1 MGFRTV
7 RINNRCKLELSINY
21 LVCRNEK
28 ETRINIDE
36 ISTLIIGSTEVSIT
50 TALLSALMEKNVN
63 VIFCDSKY
71 QPQGQLMSL
80 RGTTD
85 TYKKIKIQISW
96 SKDIKRV
103 IWQGI
108 IKQKI
113 LNQARNLKDKDLDNY
128 NKLVEF
134 ANLVEI
140 DDRTNREGHA
150 AKVYFNSL
158 FSPSFVRHDTS
169 PINKYLDYGYSIILS
184 CISREIKSFGY
195 LTELGIH
202 HIGETNPFNLACDFI
217 EPLRPLID
225 YYVANKI
232 VNDDNYK
239 DYFVKLL
246 SKEVRFKDQTQYLD
260 NAIHSYVKNLLMNLR
275 EGTLDLEFIK
285 YDF

>member
-50 TALLSALMEKNVN
+50 TALLSALMEKNIN

-80 RGTTD
+80 RGTAD
-85 TYKKIKIQISW
+85 TYKKIKIQMGW
-96 SKDIKRV
+96 SNDIKGV
-103 IWQGI
+103 IWQEI

-140 DDRTNREGHA
+140 DDITNREGHA
-150 AKVYFNSL
+150 AKVYFNLL

>member
-96 SKDIKRV
+96 SKDIKGV
-103 IWQGI
+103 IWQEI

-113 LNQARNLKDKDLDNY
+113 LNQARNLNDKDLDNY

-140 DDRTNREGHA
+140 DDITNREGHA

-169 PINKYLDYGYSIILS
+169 PINKYLDYGYSILLS

>member
-96 SKDIKRV
+96 SKDIKGV
-103 IWQGI
+103 IWQEI

-158 FSPSFVRHDTS
+158 FSPSFVRHDAS

-246 SKEVRFKDQTQYLD
+246 SKEVKFKDQTQYLD

>member
-63 VIFCDSKY
+63 IIFCDSKY

-80 RGTTD
+80 RGTSD

-96 SKDIKRV
+96 SKDIKGV
-103 IWQGI
+103 IWQEI

-113 LNQARNLKDKDLDNY
+113 LNQARNLKDKDLDSY
-128 NKLVEF
+128 NKLFEF

-140 DDRTNREGHA
+140 DDITNREGHA

-184 CISREIKSFGY
+184 SISREIKSFGY

-232 VNDDNYK
+232 VNDGNYK

-246 SKEVRFKDQTQYLD
+246 SKEVKFKDQTQYLD

>member
-28 ETRINIDE
+28 ETRISIDE

-63 VIFCDSKY
+63 IIFCDSKY

-80 RGTTD
+80 RGTSD
-85 TYKKIKIQISW
+85 TYKKIKIQMGW
-96 SKDIKRV
+96 SKDIKGV
-103 IWQGI
+103 IWQEI

-113 LNQARNLKDKDLDNY
+113 LNQARNLKDKDLDSY
-128 NKLVEF
+128 NKLFEF

-140 DDRTNREGHA
+140 DDITNREGHA

-184 CISREIKSFGY
+184 SISREIKSFGY

-246 SKEVRFKDQTQYLD
+246 SKEVKFKDQTQYLD

>member
-1 MGFRTV
+1 
-7 RINNRCKLELSINY
+7 
-21 LVCRNEK
+21 
-28 ETRINIDE
+28 
-36 ISTLIIGSTEVSIT
+36 
-50 TALLSALMEKNVN
+50 MEKNVN

-80 RGTTD
+80 RGTSD

-96 SKDIKRV
+96 SKDIKGV
-103 IWQGI
+103 IWQEI

-113 LNQARNLKDKDLDNY
+113 LNQARNLKDKDLDSY
-128 NKLVEF
+128 NKILEF
-134 ANLVEI
+134 ANLVEV
-140 DDRTNREGHA
+140 DDITNREGHA

-169 PINKYLDYGYSIILS
+169 PINKYLDYGYSILLS

-225 YYVANKI
+225 YCVANKI
-232 VNDDNYK
+232 VNDGNYK

-246 SKEVRFKDQTQYLD
+246 SKEVKFKDQTQYLD

>member
-96 SKDIKRV
+96 SKDIKGV
-103 IWQGI
+103 IWQEI

-113 LNQARNLKDKDLDNY
+113 LNQARNLKDKDLDSY
-128 NKLVEF
+128 NKLLEF
-134 ANLVEI
+134 ANLVEV
-140 DDRTNREGHA
+140 DDITNREGHA

-158 FSPSFVRHDTS
+158 FSPSFVRHNTS
-169 PINKYLDYGYSIILS
+169 PINKYLDYGYSILLS

-246 SKEVRFKDQTQYLD
+246 SKEVKFKDQTQYLD

>member
-50 TALLSALMEKNVN
+50 TALLSALMEKNIN

-80 RGTTD
+80 RGTAD
-85 TYKKIKIQISW
+85 TYKKIKIQMGW
-96 SKDIKRV
+96 SNDIKGV
-103 IWQGI
+103 IWQEI

-113 LNQARNLKDKDLDNY
+113 LNQARNLKDKDLDSY
-128 NKLVEF
+128 NKLLEF

-140 DDRTNREGHA
+140 DDITNREGHA

-169 PINKYLDYGYSIILS
+169 PINKYLDYGYSILLS

-195 LTELGIH
+195 LTELGVH

-225 YYVANKI
+225 YYVSNKI

-239 DYFVKLL
+239 DFFVKLL

>member
-96 SKDIKRV
+96 SKDIKGV
-103 IWQGI
+103 IWQEI
-108 IKQKI
+108 IKHKI
-113 LNQARNLKDKDLDNY
+113 LNQARNLKDKDLDSY
-128 NKLVEF
+128 NKLLEF
-134 ANLVEI
+134 ANLIEV
-140 DDRTNREGHA
+140 DDITNREGHA

-169 PINKYLDYGYSIILS
+169 PINKYLDYGYSILLS

-246 SKEVRFKDQTQYLD
+246 SKEVKFKDQTQYLD

>member
-50 TALLSALMEKNVN
+50 TALLSALMEKNIN

-80 RGTTD
+80 RGTAD
-85 TYKKIKIQISW
+85 TYKKIKIQMGW
-96 SKDIKRV
+96 SNDIKGV
-103 IWQGI
+103 IWQEI

-140 DDRTNREGHA
+140 DDITNREGHA

>member
-71 QPQGQLMSL
+71 QPLGQLMSL

-85 TYKKIKIQISW
+85 TFKKIKIQISW
-96 SKDIKRV
+96 SKDIKGV
-103 IWQGI
+103 IWQEI

-113 LNQARNLKDKDLDNY
+113 LNQARNLKNKNLDSY
-128 NKLVEF
+128 NKLLEF

-225 YYVANKI
+225 YYVSNKI

-239 DYFVKLL
+239 DFFVKLL

>member
-96 SKDIKRV
+96 SKDIKGV
-103 IWQGI
+103 IWQEI

-113 LNQARNLKDKDLDNY
+113 LNQARNLKDKDLDSY
-128 NKLVEF
+128 NKILEF
-134 ANLVEI
+134 ANLVEV
-140 DDRTNREGHA
+140 DDITNREGHA

-158 FSPSFVRHDTS
+158 FSPSFIRHDTS
-169 PINKYLDYGYSIILS
+169 PINKYLDYGYSILFS

-232 VNDDNYK
+232 VNDGNYK

-246 SKEVRFKDQTQYLD
+246 SKEVKFKDQTQYLD